1 MASSIFSAMSRLKS
15 AGKTWSSLPIV
26 PSTERTN
33 GDYFLLLVTIPTVIF
48 FLLFLPPIQER
59 FCWILVMGLTIWI
72 PPVWCK
78 LCHQSGSPISPL
90 WGRHL
95 LFPKRPSLDIPP
107 HLICCRPG
115 EWGDLRICS
124 YIISL
129 SLWSVWPH
137 FTLCYDV
144 RWWSPCS
151 FSWFSEARKRAQ
163 VNHRTFGVWGGVNIV
178 TCTQKSQKSVADST
192 VPVNLVPCMF
202 IP

>member
-1 MASSIFSAMSRLKS
+1 MVFPPNRAFNRENKRRLFSVARDNSHSDFLSSIS
-15 AGKTWSSLPIV
+15 P
-26 PSTERTN
+26 TN
-33 GDYFLLLVTIPTVIF
+33 PGAVLLDPCYGSHNLN
-48 FLLFLPPIQER
+48 
-59 FCWILVMGLTIWI
+59 